1 LAAKAGCGQIFGL
14 SWPATIEPAGGGR
27 VQVLQVDDDALEA
40 STIAERLSE
49 MRGLDAD
56 LAWMDCAV
64 LARRHAALEPVR
76 AVLEERGVPVSWT
89 PERGSLPPLGRV
101 REIAAFL
108 RALEAVEKEARS
120 ASQLEARRQELA
132 GDDAGNPWWRLVAE
146 IVAEWRDELADAT
159 APVDAAI
166 EHVWEGRRRG
176 VVAGGGA
183 RVGGTADGGRVDA
196 GGGGRRASRG
206 GLGGGVSVAVSVRA
220 VGGAV
225 GGGGRA
231 TTRASG
237 MKAVRVYDEVS
248 LGPTRLPEQAVAP
261 GGNDEPS
268 GKLTLVCW

>member
-56 LAWMDCAV
+56 LAWTDCAV

-159 APVDAAI
+159 AR
-166 EHVWEGRRRG
+166 WTRRSSTSGRG
-176 VVAGGGA
+176 VVAALSREAA
-183 RVGGTADGGRVDA
+183 RGWAERLMEVESMRVLA
-196 GGGGRRASRG
+196 LVERRAEDSEEAFRSRYRCERWEVP
-206 GLGGGVSVAVSVRA
+206 LVEVVERPRELPDE
-220 VGGAV
+220 
-225 GGGGRA
+225 GR
-231 TTRASG
+231 
-237 MKAVRVYDEVS
+237 
-248 LGPTRLPEQAVAP
+248 
-261 GGNDEPS
+261 
-268 GKLTLVCW
+268 